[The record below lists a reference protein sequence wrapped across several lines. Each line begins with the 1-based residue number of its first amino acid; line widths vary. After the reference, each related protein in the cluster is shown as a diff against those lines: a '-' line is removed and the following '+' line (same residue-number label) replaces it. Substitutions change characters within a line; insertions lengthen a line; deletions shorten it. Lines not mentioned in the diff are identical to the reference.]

1 MHGTIRSFDKETLDV
16 MKKRI
21 KTIAENVAAAY
32 ECTADV
38 KLED

>member
-1 MHGTIRSFDKETLDV
+1 MQGTIRSFDKETLDV

-21 KTIAENVAAAY
+21 KTITENVAAAY

-38 KLED
+38 TLED